1 MDYKKMSFLDLLKNN
16 ILLSDGATGTF
27 LQSKGLEP
35 GGCPEL
41 MNVEKEEAVIEM
53 ADRYFK
59 SGSDF
64 VLTNTFG
71 GSPFMLKKYGY
82 EDKVEEFNKK
92 GAMIAK
98 SVCPDGK
105 FVFGSIGPTG
115 EFIEPLGAVTEK
127 EMSYGF
133 ERQINGL
140 LEGGVDGII
149 FETQMAIEELVLGI
163 KTAKKITNL
172 PIIGSM
178 VFDKGPRGFFTMMGV
193 SPKKAADDIY
203 NAGGDVIATNCG
215 NGSEI
220 MVDLANELKQ
230 SSKLP
235 VMVQSNAGIPKIKN
249 KKVIYDETPEFMIK
263 NYQKFID
270 IGISIVGGCCGT
282 TFDHIEAFRNLI
294 NENK

>member
-1 MDYKKMSFLDLLKNN
+1 MSFLDLIKSNVF
-16 ILLSDGATGTF
+16 LSDGATGTF
-27 LQSKGLEP
+27 LQSRGLEP

-41 MNVEKEEAVIEM
+41 MNVENEDAVTEM

-71 GSPFMLKKYGY
+71 GSPFMLKKYGH
-82 EDKVEEFNKK
+82 EEKVEEFNKK
-92 GAMIAK
+92 AAQIAK

-105 FVFGSIGPTG
+105 YVFGSIGPTG
-115 EFIEPLGAVTEK
+115 EFIEPLGNVSVK
-127 EMSYGF
+127 EMEQGF

-140 LEGGVDGII
+140 IDGGVDGII

-163 KTAKKITNL
+163 KTAKKISSI
-172 PIIGSM
+172 PVIGGM
-178 VFDKGPRGFFTMMGV
+178 VFDKGPRGFFTMMGI
-193 SPKKAADDIY
+193 SPEKAADEIY
-203 NAGGDVIATNCG
+203 NAGGDVVATNCG
-215 NGSEI
+215 NGSSIIVE
-220 MVDLANELKQ
+220 LAKELVE

-249 KKVIYDETPEFMIK
+249 KKVIYDETPEYMK
-263 NYQKFID
+263 NNYQKLID
-270 IGISIVGGCCGT
+270 MGVSIIGGCCGT
-282 TFDHIEAFRNLI
+282 NFDHIKEFRSLI

>member
-1 MDYKKMSFLDLLKNN
+1 
-16 ILLSDGATGTF
+16 
-27 LQSKGLEP
+27 
-35 GGCPEL
+35 
-41 MNVEKEEAVIEM
+41 M

-82 EDKVEEFNKK
+82 EEKVEEFNKK
-92 GAMIAK
+92 ASQIAK

-105 FVFGSIGPTG
+105 YVFGSIGPTG
-115 EFIEPLGAVTEK
+115 EFIEPLGTVSSK
-127 EMSYGF
+127 EMEKGF

-140 LEGGVDGII
+140 IDGGVDGII
-149 FETQMAIEELVLGI
+149 FETQMAIEELILGI
-163 KTAKKITNL
+163 KTAKKISSI
-172 PIIGSM
+172 PVIGGM

-193 SPKKAADDIY
+193 SPEKAADEIY
-203 NAGGDVIATNCG
+203 NAGGDVVATNCG
-215 NGSEI
+215 NGSSIIVE
-220 MVDLANELKQ
+220 LAKELVE

-249 KKVIYDETPEFMIK
+249 KKVIYDETPEYMK
-263 NYQKFID
+263 NNYQKLID
-270 IGISIVGGCCGT
+270 MGVSIIGGCCGT
-282 TFDHIEAFRNLI
+282 NFDHIKEFRSLI